1 MDGGTNDAIRDF
13 ADPHNTQPRL
23 AKKMGGNDLE
33 IWVTS
38 CVLLSLRITP
48 VFLFAPPFTLTRVPK
63 LFTALM
69 GMGLSAI
76 LVSAYPDVALVK
88 DVSAPTLLI
97 GGVRELFLGLLPV
110 VVLQLMFGGL
120 YITGRTIDI
129 QAGFGLALIIDPTT
143 RGQTPLMGTLFAYL
157 AGATFFAMNGHLDL
171 LRFFAAS
178 LEAVPLGSANELA
191 PLSRLTSYIF
201 VVSMIA
207 LGVGGAAILALFLTD
222 IVIAMLTR
230 TVPQMNAL
238 LLGIQVK
245 AVIMLAVMPVAIGVA
260 GALLARL
267 VANAL
272 NTMPKLL

>member
-1 MDGGTNDAIRDF
+1 
-13 ADPHNTQPRL
+13 
-23 AKKMGGNDLE
+23 MGSNSLE

-38 CVLLSLRITP
+38 CVLLSLRVTP

-69 GMGLSAI
+69 GLGLSAI
-76 LVSAYPDVALVK
+76 LVSAYPDLALVK
-88 DVSAPTLLI
+88 NASASTLLI
-97 GGVRELFLGLLPV
+97 GGVRELVLGLVPV

-120 YITGRTIDI
+120 YMTGRTIDI

-157 AGATFFAMNGHLDL
+157 AGATFFAMDGHLDL

-178 LEAVPLGSANELA
+178 LEAVPLGGVNEYA
-191 PLSRLTSYIF
+191 PLARITSYIF
-201 VVSMIA
+201 IVSLIA
-207 LGVGGAAILALFLTD
+207 LGVGGAVILALFLTD
-222 IVIAMLTR
+222 IVIAMLSR

-245 AVIMLAVMPVAIGVA
+245 AIIVLVVMPVAIGVA
-260 GALLARL
+260 GALLTRL

-272 NTMPKLL
+272 NTMPRLL

>member
-1 MDGGTNDAIRDF
+1 
-13 ADPHNTQPRL
+13 
-23 AKKMGGNDLE
+23 MGSNSLE

-76 LVSAYPDVALVK
+76 LVGAYPDAALV
-88 DVSAPTLLI
+88 DNASASILLT
-97 GGVRELFLGLLPV
+97 GGVRELFLGLVPV

-120 YITGRTIDI
+120 YLTGRTIDI

-178 LEAVPLGSANELA
+178 LEAVPLGSANEYA
-191 PLSRLTSYIF
+191 PLSRITSYVF
-201 VVSMIA
+201 VVSLIA
-207 LGVGGAAILALFLTD
+207 LGVGGAVILALFLTD
-222 IVIAMLTR
+222 IVIAMLSR

-245 AVIMLAVMPVAIGVA
+245 AIVVLAVMPVAIGVA
-260 GALLARL
+260 GALLVRL

-272 NTMPKLL
+272 SAMPRLL